1 MCKGFIEMWRHV
13 WLRARVLKEMLS
25 FCHYVQGFYGNM
37 APCVAMCKG
46 VKDRRLGGES
56 KPGNLNG
63 SCERD
68 AEAGVL
74 EFD

>member
-1 MCKGFIEMWRHV
+1 MGHV
-13 WLRARVLKEMLS
+13 GA
-25 FCHYVQGFYGNM
+25 QN
-37 APCVAMCKG
+37 
-46 VKDRRLGGES
+46 RRLGGES

>member
-1 MCKGFIEMWRHV
+1 MYIDIDIDIDTDTDR
-13 WLRARVLKEMLS
+13 
-25 FCHYVQGFYGNM
+25 N
-37 APCVAMCKG
+37 
-46 VKDRRLGGES
+46 RRLGGES

-63 SCERD
+63 ACERD

>member
-1 MCKGFIEMWRHV
+1 MKCFLQKTILVCFSRKLPPVSYPEDAFHLMY
-13 WLRARVLKEMLS
+13 
-25 FCHYVQGFYGNM
+25 YVY
-37 APCVAMCKG
+37 
-46 VKDRRLGGES
+46 RRLGGES

-74 EFD
+74 QFD

>member
-1 MCKGFIEMWRHV
+1 M
-13 WLRARVLKEMLS
+13 
-25 FCHYVQGFYGNM
+25 QGFYGNM

>member
-1 MCKGFIEMWRHV
+1 MDK
-13 WLRARVLKEMLS
+13 S
-25 FCHYVQGFYGNM
+25 FFTGSRIRYEAKTNAHMDSLFPSSLEKIHILEGDQITSSEVGT
-37 APCVAMCKG
+37 
-46 VKDRRLGGES
+46 ES

>member
-1 MCKGFIEMWRHV
+1 MWLLHV
-13 WLRARVLKEMLS
+13 LLLCARVLKDMCS
-25 FCHYVQGFYGNM
+25 SYHYVQGFYGNM
-37 APCVAMCKG
+37 APCVALCKG
-46 VKDRRLGGES
+46 VKDRKLGGES